1 MDINTLNKDGEWLE
15 LDVETEK
22 IDKLRFKI
30 RPVTANDEIR
40 AIESGQ
46 NIVRNIYKTIL
57 EVVVDWEMT
66 DGDAPYPCTK
76 ENKESLMPYLV
87 GLTVVSL
94 TVEGE
99 EDGKKKEKKTVGGEI
114 AKFAQKTENFLKN

>member
-1 MDINTLNKDGEWLE
+1 MDKNALNRDGEWLE
-15 LDVETEK
+15 LMIDSDKV
-22 IDKLRFKI
+22 DKLRFKI
-30 RPVTANDEIR
+30 RPVTANDEIQ

-57 EVVVDWEMT
+57 EVVVDWDMT

-76 ENKESLMPYLV
+76 ENKDELMPYLV
-87 GLTVVSL
+87 GLTVK
-94 TVEGE
+94 GE
-99 EDGKKKEKKTVGGEI
+99 EDDKEKKTVGGEI

>member
-57 EVVVDWEMT
+57 EVVVDWDMT
-66 DGDAPYPCTK
+66 DGDDPYPCTK
-76 ENKESLMPYLV
+76 ENKDELMPYLV
-87 GLTVVSL
+87 GLTVK
-94 TVEGE
+94 GE
-99 EDGKKKEKKTVGGEI
+99 EDDEEKGKKTVGGEI